1 MFIVCPSCS
10 GPYRIPAEQIAP
22 LVQTACP
29 HCDYRIILD
38 FEAANDPSLR
48 EAGHQFAQ
56 GFESVEAY
64 ASVYDHVTSKPDAQP
79 RASTGVAAQSAAA
92 RAPAHTPAATPV
104 STPAAARPMPTGIYA
119 SARIDL
125 AEYACDGEHTPIVEC
140 DLYAYE
146 TATEARGE
154 L

>member
-38 FEAANDPSLR
+38 FEAANEPSLR

-56 GFESVEAY
+56 GFESIEAY
-64 ASVYDHVTSKPDAQP
+64 AGVYDHVTSKPDAQP
-79 RASTGVAAQSAAA
+79 RPGVTAVTVQSAAGGS
-92 RAPAHTPAATPV
+92 RAASSAPV
-104 STPAAARPMPTGIYA
+104 STPAPTPIPTG
-119 SARIDL
+119 SFPPPP
-125 AEYACDGEHTPIVEC
+125 T
-140 DLYAYE
+140 
-146 TATEARGE
+146 
-154 L
+154 

>member
-29 HCDYRIILD
+29 HCEYRIILD
-38 FEAANDPSLR
+38 FEAANEPSLR

-79 RASTGVAAQSAAA
+79 RLGVTAVTAQSAGQAVGQAAGLAAGQAAQAQAEPVVAA
-92 RAPAHTPAATPV
+92 R
-104 STPAAARPMPTGIYA
+104 
-119 SARIDL
+119 SA
-125 AEYACDGEHTPIVEC
+125 
-140 DLYAYE
+140 
-146 TATEARGE
+146 
-154 L
+154 